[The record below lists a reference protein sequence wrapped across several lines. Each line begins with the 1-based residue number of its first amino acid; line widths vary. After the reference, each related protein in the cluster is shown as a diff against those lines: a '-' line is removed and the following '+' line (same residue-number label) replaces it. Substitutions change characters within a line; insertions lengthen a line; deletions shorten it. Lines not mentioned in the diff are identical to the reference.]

1 VNIWHSYGIK
11 WIVTCTFFDLAVWCG
26 FAVQINFT
34 VVQQLPRKLYWLLT
48 DWLTFWYFDWQRVA
62 RSVCGSRA
70 SCITCVSW
78 SSELKSIL
86 PLRIGSV
93 VSWTRTRSLA
103 RVSDETRLLSAA
115 YWLLRLS
122 TVMTKMMTTS
132 GRMRVDAASG
142 DGTFR
147 DDRRTTWSTSHST
160 CHRSVQNTDGKR
172 PNAT

>member
-1 VNIWHSYGIK
+1 M
-11 WIVTCTFFDLAVWCG
+11 TCTFFDLAVWCG
-26 FAVQINFT
+26 FAVQINST
-34 VVQQLPRKLYWLLT
+34 VVQQLPRKL
-48 DWLTFWYFDWQRVA
+48 DWLTDILIFWLTA
-62 RSVCGSRA
+62 RRRA

-122 TVMTKMMTTS
+122 TVMTKMMSTS

-160 CHRSVQNTDGKR
+160 CHRSVQNTDCKR